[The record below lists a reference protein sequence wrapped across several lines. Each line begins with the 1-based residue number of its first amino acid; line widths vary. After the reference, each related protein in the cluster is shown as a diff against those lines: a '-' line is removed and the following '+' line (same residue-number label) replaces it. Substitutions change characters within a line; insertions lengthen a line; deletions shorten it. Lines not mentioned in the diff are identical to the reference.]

1 MKPLQKPVGNQ
12 LMMKKNC
19 EESKPKGTGSRLMTL
34 VLKIISG
41 VLIAITLLSVVAWM
55 TKGIWMSTIAADPSP
70 MTLEEINKENKFYH

>member
-1 MKPLQKPVGNQ
+1 MS
-12 LMMKKNC
+12 KNMI
-19 EESKPKGTGSRLMTL
+19 EENKILSESKPKGTGSRLMTL

-70 MTLEEINKENKFYH
+70 MTLEEINKENKF